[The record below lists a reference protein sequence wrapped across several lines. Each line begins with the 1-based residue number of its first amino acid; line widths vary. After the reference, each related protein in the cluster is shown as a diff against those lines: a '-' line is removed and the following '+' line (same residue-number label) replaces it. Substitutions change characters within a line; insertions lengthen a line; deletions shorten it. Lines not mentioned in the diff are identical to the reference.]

1 MGAAGAS
8 SLPDSYQSMFTGAIC
23 FKTGLF
29 KFSYSILSVEAA
41 LALPMSSMD
50 SFVRVTIGLLFFSM
64 LLIIV
69 GVIFIIMSSCSD
81 SMSHRRKAAART
93 YNVIGAVVL
102 TFGAIFLL
110 GGALAYT
117 VPQSKVVHN
126 PIMWTA
132 QLGTT
137 FSKVFSNGMSG
148 SGSMNPF
155 GPSGTGG
162 SNPYAGFGSSPGGS
176 SSNNPLAGL
185 ENLGSNIDPSS
196 MPNLEDIMGQGRKK
210 RQAPG
215 SSSDPMP
222 ELANLT
228 PVEDSSPRE
237 TMHESSPGAGGMQDA
252 MKYLS
257 SIDPV
262 FGYSFYLAWVAFVLA
277 FLAAILGV
285 LAWCRVASEYPDSIP
300 LDGNIGKV

>member
-1 MGAAGAS
+1 MARIAQV
-8 SLPDSYQSMFTGAIC
+8 LT
-23 FKTGLF
+23 
-29 KFSYSILSVEAA
+29 
-41 LALPMSSMD
+41 
-50 SFVRVTIGLLFFSM
+50 
-64 LLIIV
+64 IIV
-69 GVIFIIMSSCSD
+69 AILAILFLIVSLATSD
-81 SMSHRRKAAART
+81 WMVACMDA
-93 YNVIGAVVL
+93 
-102 TFGAIFLL
+102 
-110 GGALAYT
+110 
-117 VPQSKVVHN
+117 
-126 PIMWTA
+126 
-132 QLGTT
+132 
-137 FSKVFSNGMSG
+137 SKVFSNGMSG